1 MTVHRRKKNKRMRGA
16 KTTHG
21 YGAKK
26 KHRGSGNKGGKGMAG
41 SGKRADQKKTM
52 ILKVFGNEYFGR
64 HGFKRP
70 QKMLRKIKAINVEVL
85 DKKIDYYLH
94 EKLISKE
101 GDFYVVDLS
110 KLGYNKLLAKGNVK
124 NKYKIKADYFSG
136 LAVEKI
142 KEAGGE
148 IIDGNTK

>member
-52 ILKVFGNEYFGR
+52 ILKVFGNE
-64 HGFKRP
+64 
-70 QKMLRKIKAINVEVL
+70 
-85 DKKIDYYLH
+85 
-94 EKLISKE
+94 
-101 GDFYVVDLS
+101 
-110 KLGYNKLLAKGNVK
+110 
-124 NKYKIKADYFSG
+124 
-136 LAVEKI
+136 
-142 KEAGGE
+142 
-148 IIDGNTK
+148 

>member
-1 MTVHRRKKNKRMRGA
+1 MVVHKQKKNKRMRGA

-64 HGFKRP
+64 HGFTFER
-70 QKMLRKIKAINVEVL
+70 
-85 DKKIDYYLH
+85 YYG
-94 EKLISKE
+94 I
-101 GDFYVVDLS
+101 
-110 KLGYNKLLAKGNVK
+110 LGIFVRNHVFICN
-124 NKYKIKADYFSG
+124 
-136 LAVEKI
+136 
-142 KEAGGE
+142 
-148 IIDGNTK
+148 